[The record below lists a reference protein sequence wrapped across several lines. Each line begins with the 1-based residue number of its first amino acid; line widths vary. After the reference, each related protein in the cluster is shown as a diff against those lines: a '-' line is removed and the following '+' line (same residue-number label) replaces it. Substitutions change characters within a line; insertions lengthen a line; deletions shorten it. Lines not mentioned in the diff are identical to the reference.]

1 MSSSTTNLL
10 KAFALGALGVAFA
23 AGDIHVGET
32 DDAPGAALLGIVIML
47 GLMAWAVK
55 LARRKA

>member
-1 MSSSTTNLL
+1 MKSPATNLL
-10 KAFALGALGVAFA
+10 KAFALAALGMAIT
-23 AGDIHVGET
+23 AGGIHVGDT

-55 LARRKA
+55 LARRKV

>member
-1 MSSSTTNLL
+1 MTI
-10 KAFALGALGVAFA
+10 A
-23 AGDIHVGET
+23 AGGIHVGDT

-55 LARRKA
+55 LARRKT

>member
-1 MSSSTTNLL
+1 MNSSTTNLL
-10 KAFALGALGVAFA
+10 KAFAIATLGVVIAT
-23 AGDIHVGET
+23 GGIHVGET

-55 LARRKA
+55 LARRKT